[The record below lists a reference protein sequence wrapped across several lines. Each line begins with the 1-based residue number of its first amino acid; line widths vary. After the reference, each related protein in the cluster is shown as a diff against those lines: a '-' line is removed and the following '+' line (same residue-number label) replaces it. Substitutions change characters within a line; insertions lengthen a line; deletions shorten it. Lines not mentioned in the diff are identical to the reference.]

1 VTGGTKSEADASLG
15 SMAVWDDLTG
25 QDDAIAIV
33 RAAASADSAGAGAG
47 ARSMTHSWLITGP
60 PGSGRSNLAYAF
72 ATALL
77 SPGTPEGD
85 LATRRQVAAR
95 THPDLAVLSTERV
108 IISIDEVRSLVASSQ
123 FAPSVGRFRVMVIED
138 ADRMTERT
146 SNVLLKALEEPPERT
161 VWILCAPSDADLL
174 PTIRSRVRTVRL
186 KVPSVADVAA
196 LIERRDGVDAATAE
210 RAARHAQ
217 SHIGMAHR
225 LATNEEARRRRSET
239 LSVALG
245 IRSVSDAVLAAATLL
260 EIAGA
265 DAKAITEERD
275 AEEREHALR
284 SLGVEPGGTV
294 PPALRGQLR
303 QLEEDQKRRATRSL
317 RDGIDRI
324 LVDLQS
330 LYRDVMMLQLG
341 SRSELVNLELR
352 DQLEALSTHST
363 PAAMLAAM
371 DAVQVARDRIDG
383 NVAPALA
390 LEAMLTTI
398 LRGAAARKGTDL

>member
-1 VTGGTKSEADASLG
+1 MSAATANVER
-15 SMAVWDDLTG
+15 MAVWDELTG
-25 QDDAIAIV
+25 QDEAIAVV
-33 RAAASADSAGAGAG
+33 RAAAASATAAGSATEAGRG
-47 ARSMTHSWLITGP
+47 MTHSWLITGP

-77 SPGTPEGD
+77 SPGTPDGD
-85 LATRRQVAAR
+85 RATRRQVEAR

-161 VWILCAPSDADLL
+161 VWILCAPSEADLL
-174 PTIRSRVRTVRL
+174 PTVRSRVRTVRL
-186 KVPSVADVAA
+186 TVPSVAAVAE
-196 LIERRDGVDAATAE
+196 LIQRRDGVDAKTAE

-225 LATNEEARRRRSET
+225 LATNDEARRRREQT
-239 LSVALG
+239 LELALG
-245 IRSVSDAVLAAATLL
+245 IRSVPDAVLAAATML

-284 SLGVEPGGTV
+284 SLGVEPGGVV
-294 PPALRGQLR
+294 PPALRAQLR
-303 QLEEDQKRRATRSL
+303 QLEEDQKRRAVRSL
-317 RDGIDRI
+317 RDGVDRI
-324 LVDLQS
+324 LTDLLS

-341 SRSELVNLELR
+341 SGSELVNVELR
-352 DQLEALSTHST
+352 PRLDALSARTT
-363 PAAMLAAM
+363 PAATLVAM
-371 DAVQVARDRIDG
+371 DAVTTARQRIDG

-390 LEAMLTTI
+390 LEAMLTTV
-398 LRGAAARKGTDL
+398 LRRAVVARKGIDL

>member
-1 VTGGTKSEADASLG
+1 
-15 SMAVWDDLTG
+15 MAVWDELTG
-25 QDDAIAIV
+25 QDDAIEVV
-33 RAAASADSAGAGAG
+33 RAAAAGATVPGAISG
-47 ARSMTHSWLITGP
+47 RGMTHSWLITGP

-77 SPGTPEGD
+77 SPGTPDGD
-85 LATRRQVAAR
+85 LATQRQVEAR

-108 IISIDEVRSLVASSQ
+108 IISIDEVRSLVTSSQ
-123 FAPSVGRFRVMVIED
+123 FAPSVGRYRVMVIED

-186 KVPSVADVAA
+186 RVPSVADVAQ
-196 LIERRDGVDAATAE
+196 LIRRRDGVDAATAE

-225 LATNEEARRRRSET
+225 LVTHEEARQRREQT
-239 LSVALG
+239 LQLALS

-260 EIAGA
+260 EVAGA

-284 SLGVEPGGTV
+284 SLGIEPGGTI

-324 LVDLQS
+324 LVDLLS
-330 LYRDVMMLQLG
+330 LYRDVMMIQLG
-341 SRSELVNLELR
+341 SASELVNVELR
-352 DQLEALSTHST
+352 DELDALSAHTT
-363 PAAMLAAM
+363 PAATLAAM
-371 DAVQVARDRIDG
+371 DAIATARERIDG

-398 LRGAAARKGTDL
+398 LRGTTARKGTDL